1 MEEFRVL
8 SLEEWN
14 FRKMVQDHLSN
25 LLEQQRVYWQLRERG
40 SNGQHWV
47 IMSKWFYDTST
58 GAATG
63 AAHCGSFVGKAFT
76 LLVVSSM

>member
-25 LLEQQRVYWQLRERG
+25 LLERQRVYWQLRER
-40 SNGQHWV
+40 
-47 IMSKWFYDTST
+47 IKW
-58 GAATG
+58 ATLG
-63 AAHCGSFVGKAFT
+63 DNVE
-76 LLVVSSM
+76 VVL